1 MEQEG
6 RVGGGAE
13 GNTKVQNEIGKWQ
26 LLLNPAG
33 AFWGPTWLSVSLN
46 TCLWIGK
53 RKYYPLAPP
62 FTGQVVVPLGINAL
76 DSRLHIQKYRPGHH
90 PS

>member
-13 GNTKVQNEIGKWQ
+13 GDTKVQNEIGKWQ

-46 TCLWIGK
+46 TLHLNRKEEILSIG
-53 RKYYPLAPP
+53 PTLHWSSGGP
-62 FTGQVVVPLGINAL
+62 TG
-76 DSRLHIQKYRPGHH
+76 H
-90 PS
+90 